1 MFLSLHAPAMN
12 DTLRGAEIS
21 MFDQTRE
28 YLQNGSCGDSPPACE
43 RSAGGDALQLPTFS
57 TAAKVRVIITF
68 VLCVVS
74 AVCNLAVLWAA
85 STGHKRKSHVRVLIV
100 NLTAADLLVTFI
112 VMPLDA
118 VWNITVQWLAGD
130 AACRLLMF
138 LKLLAMY
145 SGAFV
150 TVVISLDRQ
159 SAILN
164 PLAIN
169 EARKKNKIMLS
180 VAWTMSAVLS
190 LPQAFIFH
198 NVTITVPQNFTQ
210 CTTQGSFAR
219 HWQETVYNMFTFVCL
234 FLLPLAIMIF
244 CYTRILVEISKRMT
258 KGTISS
264 KEVHLR
270 RSKNNIPKARM
281 RTLKMSIV
289 IVTSFIVCW
298 TPYYL
303 LGLWYWFSPD
313 DLEETVS
320 HSLTHMLFVFGLFNA
335 CLDPITYGLFTIH
348 FRKGLKRYCHGTTML
363 VESENATTMTSSF
376 RRSASIVRMKQLTI
390 QGQGDGQGPSSG
402 QNQQSRKASCYN
414 SYVTMQSNGGDPN
427 HSGPATMI

>member
-1 MFLSLHAPAMN
+1 MFQ
-12 DTLRGAEIS
+12 
-21 MFDQTRE
+21 QTAGHQ
-28 YLQNGSCGDSPPACE
+28 QNGSCEGTFPGCN
-43 RSAGGDALQLPTFS
+43 RTTGGEDALQLPTFS
-57 TAAKVRVIITF
+57 MAAKVRVIITF

-85 STGHKRKSHVRVLIV
+85 STNQKRKSHVRILIM

-159 SAILN
+159 SAILD

-169 EARKKNKIMLS
+169 EAKKKNKIMLA
-180 VAWTMSAVLS
+180 VAWAMSVVLS
-190 LPQAFIFH
+190 VPQMFIFH

-234 FLLPLAIMIF
+234 FLLPLVIMIF
-244 CYTRILVEISKRMT
+244 CYTRILMEISSRMT
-258 KGTISS
+258 KGNVLSN
-264 KEVHLR
+264 EVHLR

-289 IVTSFIVCW
+289 IVMSFIICW

-303 LGLWYWFSPD
+303 LGLWYWFFPD

-320 HSLTHMLFVFGLFNA
+320 HSLTHMLFIFGLFNA

-348 FRKGLKRYCHGTTML
+348 FRKRVKRYCHGATVL
-363 VESENATTMTSSF
+363 VESENNSTATASF
-376 RRSASIVRMKQLTI
+376 RCSTSPLRMKQVTSQEQ
-390 QGQGDGQGPSSG
+390 QGAQGASGGQKE
-402 QNQQSRKASCYN
+402 QEKKTNYYN
-414 SYVTMQSNGGDPN
+414 SYLTVCANEGEDTSPE
-427 HSGPATMI
+427 SMI